1 MSHEQVSRD
10 SRKQAAMS
18 SDPRAAER
26 RKRKG
31 RPRRAEAGNEAYT
44 TLLHTRQIWFVP
56 VVNPDSYEYNRQRH
70 PNGRGMGRKNRHP
83 GCGSGDDTGVDL
95 NRNYPYGFGEK
106 GSNGQASRAAS
117 CLRRTTPRLPK
128 RGAAAEPRH

>member
-1 MSHEQVSRD
+1 MSMT
-10 SRKQAAMS
+10 AA
-18 SDPRAAER
+18 AYFVNKLLAQ
-26 RKRKG
+26 
-31 RPRRAEAGNEAYT
+31 AEAGHEAYT

-95 NRNYPYGFGEK
+95 NRNYDFMWSVDNT
-106 GSNGQASRAAS
+106 GSNPSK
-117 CLRRTTPRLPK
+117 C
-128 RGAAAEPRH
+128 AEVR